1 MKDFIVL
8 IATIILGVFIALI
21 VLGLKAKGTAMGEK
35 ATGAIDTF
43 TGQLTTS

>member
-21 VLGLKAKGTAMGEK
+21 VLGFKAKGTAMGEK
-35 ATGAIDTF
+35 ATTAIDGF